1 MTAQLPDPG
10 PGLADTL
17 PMPRLLVGGAGDAS
31 GVEAPGLGE
40 PAVLAARARQG
51 ALWDASR
58 TLVVR
63 VTNLVI
69 TAIVAHILTR
79 HDFGVFAVAL
89 TAYMLVNTFAKF
101 GAGACLMRAD
111 FDIDALAPTMVTVSL
126 VSATVAAELTFLF
139 ARSIAV
145 ALGSPDGAAPVRVM
159 ALVLFLEGFS
169 AIPWAQL
176 SRDFRQDRQFWAN
189 AISFIPSQV
198 VLILLAKSGYGA
210 MAFAWSIALNQAIT
224 AVMLIIYAP
233 TKYLPGFAR
242 GALSPLFRVG
252 IPLAGAGFINYILLN
267 VDYAFIGHLIGAVQ
281 LGLYTLAFGVASWP
295 VGLIGGA
302 VSAVSMPA
310 FSRIKHDP
318 DLLKSVLVKAVRAA
332 SLIVM
337 PICGLMIALAR
348 PIVLTLYGARWS
360 ASAEVL
366 SVLSLYSAISI
377 FCTLFGT
384 ILSGLGKTKIFVVV
398 QLLWLGALVPAM
410 VLGIRRDGING
421 AAQAHVVIIG
431 LLVLPS
437 YALALKSATGVRLTA
452 LVKATL
458 PGLLAASAAALVAR
472 TVAAQLASPLLQLA
486 SGLAAGGLVYA
497 VAAGRQ
503 VVVGLLGQDQLA
515 RLRALSAFRAY
526 ESVIRLVA
534 LPRRGQT
541 GVNYSGRHATN
552 TTVNNPDDQPQEADS
567 AGRQRPA
574 PPRLKVPRTDTGS
587 ADGMTAAST
596 APL

>member
-1 MTAQLPDPG
+1 MTAQVPDPG

-17 PMPRLLVGGAGDAS
+17 PMPRLLVSGAADAS
-31 GVEAPGLGE
+31 GVEASGLGE
-40 PAVLAARARQG
+40 PGVLAARARQG

-139 ARSIAV
+139 ARSIAI

-302 VSAVSMPA
+302 VTAVSMPA

-437 YALALKSATGVRLTA
+437 YALALKTATGVRLAT

-497 VAAGRQ
+497 VAVGRQ

-552 TTVNNPDDQPQEADS
+552 ATANIPDDQPQEADS

>member
-1 MTAQLPDPG
+1 MTAQVPDPG
-10 PGLADTL
+10 PWLADTL
-17 PMPRLLVGGAGDAS
+17 PMARLLVSEPTEPS
-31 GVEAPGLGE
+31 GVEASPLRE

-69 TAIVAHILTR
+69 TAVVAHILTR

-89 TAYMLVNTFAKF
+89 TAYMLANTFAKF
-101 GAGACLMRAD
+101 GAGVCLMRAD
-111 FDIDALAPTMVTVSL
+111 FDIDTLAPTMVSVSL
-126 VSATVAAELTFLF
+126 ISATVAAELTFVF
-139 ARSIAV
+139 ARSIAS
-145 ALGSPDGAAPVRVM
+145 ALGSPDGAGPIRVM

-210 MAFAWSIALNQAIT
+210 MAFAWSTALNQAIT
-224 AVMLIIYAP
+224 AVMLIIFAP

-252 IPLAGAGFINYILLN
+252 VPIAGAGFVNYVLLN

-281 LGLYTLAFGVASWP
+281 LGLYMLAFSMASWP

-302 VSAVSMPA
+302 VTAVSMPA

-318 DLLKSVLVKAVRAA
+318 DLLKSVLIKAVRAA

-337 PICGLMIALAR
+337 PICGFMIALAR
-348 PIVLTLYGARWS
+348 PVVLTLYGARWS

-366 SVLSLYSAISI
+366 SVLSLYSAMSI
-377 FCTLFGT
+377 ICTLFGT
-384 ILSGLGKTKIFVVV
+384 ILSGLGKTKTFVVV

-437 YALALKSATGVRLTA
+437 YAFALKRATGVRLAA

-458 PGLLAASAAALVAR
+458 PGLLAAAAAALVAR
-472 TVAAQLASPLLQLA
+472 TVAAQLASPLMQLA
-486 SGLAAGGLVYA
+486 GGLAAGGLVYA
-497 VAAGRQ
+497 VLAGRQ
-503 VVVGLLGQDQLA
+503 VAVGLLGLGQLA
-515 RLRALSAFRAY
+515 RLRALRAFRAY
-526 ESVIRLVA
+526 ESATRLVA
-534 LPRRGQT
+534 LARRALTNGSYT
-541 GVNYSGRHATN
+541 GRHARS
-552 TTVNNPDDQPQEADS
+552 TTVSTPDARLQQFDA
-567 AGRQRPA
+567 AIRQQPA
-574 PPRLKVPRTDTGS
+574 PPRLKVPRTDTGGP
-587 ADGMTAAST
+587 DGITAAST
-596 APL
+596 AQL